1 MRIVIAGG
9 SGFLGSA
16 LSRQLSA
23 DGHDVVVLTRRTTPA
38 TAGKSDGSAKAS
50 REQVWV
56 PNGTTGEWARAL
68 DAADAVVN
76 LAGESI
82 AARRWTA
89 AQKEKIRTSRLL
101 ATRSLV
107 VAIRGASSKPRVFVS
122 ASAVGYYGDRGDE
135 TLTEASAA
143 GHDFLATLCQEWEAA
158 AGEAAAVTRVGLL
171 RTGIVLD
178 RQGGALP
185 KMLPPFML
193 FAGGPI
199 GSGRQ
204 YMPWIH
210 KQDWVRLAAWM
221 LQHDAARGPLNATA
235 PNPVRN
241 AEFSKAL
248 GHALRR
254 PSMLPAPRFAL
265 KVILG
270 EMADAL
276 LLSGQRALPVRASDL
291 GFSFRFSNV
300 DEALADIFNRGD
312 TNR

>member
-1 MRIVIAGG
+1 M
-9 SGFLGSA
+9 
-16 LSRQLSA
+16 
-23 DGHDVVVLTRRTTPA
+23 DT
-38 TAGKSDGSAKAS
+38 
-50 REQVWV
+50 
-56 PNGTTGEWARAL
+56 
-68 DAADAVVN
+68 ADAVVN

-135 TLTEASAA
+135 TLTEASTP
-143 GHDFLATLCQEWEAA
+143 GHDFLATLCQGWEAA
-158 AGEAAAVTRVGLL
+158 AGEAAAATRVVLL

-178 RQGGALP
+178 RKGGALP

-204 YMPWIH
+204 YMPWSH
-210 KQDWVRLAAWM
+210 KHDWVRMAAWT
-221 LQHDAARGPLNATA
+221 LQHDAARGALNVTA
-235 PNPVRN
+235 PNPIRN

-254 PSMLPAPRFAL
+254 PSVLPAPGFAL

-312 TNR
+312 TD